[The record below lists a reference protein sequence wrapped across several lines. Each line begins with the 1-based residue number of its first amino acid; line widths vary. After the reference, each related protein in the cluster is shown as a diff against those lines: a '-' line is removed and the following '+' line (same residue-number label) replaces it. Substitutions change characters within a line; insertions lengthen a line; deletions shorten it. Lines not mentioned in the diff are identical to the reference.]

1 MLGEA
6 DFCCSMLSCIW
17 LVVTPWTAALH
28 ATLFFINSWSLL
40 KIMFI
45 ELVILSNHLIL
56 CFSLLLLSSIFHS
69 IQVFSNE
76 SALSFN
82 WFIKTLIFKV
92 VNDIFE
98 LISTIFVTL
107 FYLLPLFFAFF
118 FSLFSDS
125 CDFSL
130 EFYIISL
137 SLLSKHNNYTPF
149 KTCFSSSPRVCNTH
163 L

>member
-1 MLGEA
+1 MKQFFVVQL
-6 DFCCSMLSCIW
+6 LSHIW
-17 LVVTPWTAALH
+17 LFVTPWTAELH
-28 ATLFFINSWSLL
+28 ASLFFINSWSLL

-56 CFSLLLLSSIFHS
+56 CFSFLLLCSIFHS
-69 IQVFSNE
+69 TWVFSNE

-98 LISTIFVTL
+98 LISTILVTL
-107 FYLLPLFFAFF
+107 FYLLPLFFAYFL
-118 FSLFSDS
+118 SLFSDS

-130 EFYIISL
+130 EFYIILL
-137 SLLSKHNNYTPF
+137 SLLS
-149 KTCFSSSPRVCNTH
+149 
-163 L
+163 